1 MVALAMDRASE
12 FSRTSLVEVRE
23 TSNNAYVLSMKEGG
37 ESSADMLERALK
49 MIPKEAT
56 IVVDVRALRGVD
68 TLIIAKLSTLREGKR
83 TLVASDAWRDSL
95 FRMRLLDER
104 ESQRGIAAFS
114 WLIDTSGGTDVDQ
127 GNLCPRIMNS
137 LAAVDGSPFSSSET
151 SLPRLSIDDFVSVSE
166 EGHGNKVTFVR
177 PMPGCMGDSLR
188 EFLVDIESAT
198 LVVDFADMQMQA
210 PMVAYS
216 VILAARQRRDGGQL
230 PLELRNIPEC
240 YSTIFSEDMAAQFG
254 FTVCDRSS

>member
-12 FSRTSLVEVRE
+12 FSRASLVEVRE
-23 TSNNAYVLSMKEGG
+23 TSNNAYVLSINERG
-37 ESSADMLERALK
+37 ESSADMLEKALR
-49 MIPKEAT
+49 MIPRDAA

-68 TLIIAKLSTLREGKR
+68 TLIIAKLSALREGER
-83 TLVASDAWRDSL
+83 TLVASDTWRDSL
-95 FRMRLLDER
+95 VRMRLLDER
-104 ESQRGIAAFS
+104 GSQRFIAAFS
-114 WLIDTSGGTDVDQ
+114 WRIDTSNPTDL
-127 GNLCPRIMNS
+127 GSGSLCSRIMDS
-137 LAAVDGSPFSSSET
+137 LTEVDGSPFSSREI

-166 EGHGNKVTFVR
+166 EGNGNKVTFVR

-188 EFLVDIESAT
+188 EFLIDIESAT

-240 YSTIFSEDMAAQFG
+240 YSTIFSEDIAAQFG